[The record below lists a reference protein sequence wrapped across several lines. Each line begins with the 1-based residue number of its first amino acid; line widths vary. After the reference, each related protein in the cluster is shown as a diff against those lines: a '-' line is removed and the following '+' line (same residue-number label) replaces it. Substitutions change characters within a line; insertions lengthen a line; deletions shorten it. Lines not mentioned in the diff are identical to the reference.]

1 MFTGIVE
8 EVGTVDS
15 MEGGRLAVGA
25 SLVLEGTRVG
35 DSINVNG
42 TCLTVVSLDADGFAV
57 DVVPETL
64 RRTNLGALRAGD
76 RVNLERAMA
85 ADGRF
90 GGHMVQGH
98 IEGTAEA
105 LRYEPDGVD
114 GMMAYYQAPAEL
126 SRYIVAKGFIA
137 IDGASLT
144 VVAIAG
150 DEFSVTLIPFTRE
163 HTNLGDR
170 KPGDRVNL
178 ETDVLARYVERLLNL
193 TGTECGT

>member
-1 MFTGIVE
+1 MQ
-8 EVGTVDS
+8 S
-15 MEGGRLAVGA
+15 GRLAVGA
-25 SLVLEGTRVG
+25 SLVLEGTLVG

-42 TCLTVVSLDADGFAV
+42 TCLTVQSLGRDHFKV

-64 RRTNLGALRAGD
+64 RRTNLGALQAGD

-98 IEGTAEA
+98 VEGTAEV
-105 LRYEPDGVD
+105 LRYEPDGAD
-114 GMMAYYQAPAEL
+114 GLMAYYRTPAEL
-126 SRYIVAKGFIA
+126 ARYVVAKGFIA

-144 VVAIAG
+144 VVGINA
-150 DEFSVTLIPFTRE
+150 DEFWITLIPFTRE

-170 KPGDRVNL
+170 KPGDWVNI
-178 ETDVLARYVERLLNL
+178 ETDVVARYVERLMNL
-193 TGTECGT
+193 TRRESGT